1 MVRYI
6 FKTRANWWRYKLWTN
21 NDRNQLIN
29 MKYSGTHRVQG
40 DPNNWRRTLKFFWKF
55 LILNNQTTQI
65 RFEVE
70 KKFIKTQFKTFEV
83 SYDVSSKRFK

>member
-29 MKYSGTHRVQG
+29 MKYSGTHIECKV
-40 DPNNWRRTLKFFWKF
+40 TLIIEEE
-55 LILNNQTTQI
+55 L
-65 RFEVE
+65 
-70 KKFIKTQFKTFEV
+70 
-83 SYDVSSKRFK
+83 